1 MGARSKAPGGTVL
14 SARDQVL
21 SREEMVAW
29 GEELG
34 RSLTAPTVLALS
46 GDLGT
51 GKTTLAQA
59 ICRGVGIRK
68 DVTSPTFSLVNSY
81 EVSGTTIYHLDLYR
95 IEDPADLTNLGWDEI
110 INSSAIVI
118 VEWPERAGDRFPQD
132 AVRILLE
139 HIVGDDN
146 QRRVV
151 VG

>member
-1 MGARSKAPGGTVL
+1 MGARRKAPDGTVL

-34 RSLTAPTVLALS
+34 RSLAAPTVLALS
-46 GDLGT
+46 GDIGT

-59 ICRGVGIRK
+59 ISRGVGIRK

-95 IEDPADLTNLGWDEI
+95 IEDPSDLTNLGWDEI
-110 INSSAIVI
+110 VNSGAIVI
-118 VEWPERAGDRFPQD
+118 VEWPERAGDRFPRD
-132 AVRILLE
+132 SVRILLE
-139 HIVGDDN
+139 HIVGDDD